1 MDSEVRNTITLLDLK
16 RLESYSS
23 NLIEF
28 YMIRDLIPAVAR
40 LYFMKSLDVQCKLSK
55 GQAVILLGLGLQL
68 KDIDNIV
75 KEMDVPANQALALF
89 NKSIKRVAKYIR
101 LVFEK
106 EVREEID
113 LAARGKDMMPL
124 KNDLGKDMEKEGKK
138 VLKNNDI
145 DGAMLKKRRK
155 NKEDKK

>member
-145 DGAMLKKRRK
+145 DGADRK
-155 NKEDKK
+155 SVV